1 MPNRG
6 LTKIT
11 VPEQKK
17 PSIPKKNTSMMP
29 SFNPE
34 EVFLLPEDVNNLRQ
48 PSAIPPKPI
57 SQPMAQPNVIRN
69 ASLQTLPDE
78 PMQPEDDSSNF
89 LASLI
94 AQGVAGIGT
103 GLMGGSP
110 ADIQRSAGIFESMR
124 SQEASRNKAK
134 LLMDP
139 KSEESKKRRE
149 VFKKLGYNVPDNFSY
164 TDLNDPTVLQALKG
178 QMEQSRLAVMPRAG
192 IGVSGAGKPK
202 EEKESKD
209 QKETDKFTSNTET
222 IKKQLEEYRKAI
234 KAIKSPY
241 GYAAEKA
248 KAESLANSLLLK
260 IKTAEKTGALDTG
273 SISIIQD
280 ITGSPDYTR
289 DEVID
294 ARINQALK
302 NLNDN
307 VENELRGT
315 GTINKFYKPYI
326 SPEIQD
332 EREKAIIQN
341 YYSNPN
347 DPDNLKMYQDLRT
360 KKGF

>member
-6 LTKIT
+6 LDSNLFKPIAPKQNAINTPMPSNQNPVIRSAGMFLQPQT
-11 VPEQKK
+11 PSLLSQEPMPMPQPEQ
-17 PSIPKKNTSMMP
+17 
-29 SFNPE
+29 
-34 EVFLLPEDVNNLRQ
+34 
-48 PSAIPPKPI
+48 
-57 SQPMAQPNVIRN
+57 
-69 ASLQTLPDE
+69 
-78 PMQPEDDSSNF
+78 DDSSNF
-89 LASLI
+89 LGSLI

-103 GLMGGSP
+103 GLMGGS
-110 ADIQRSAGIFESMR
+110 ASDIQRSAGMFDSMR
-124 SQEASRNKAK
+124 NQQASRDRAK

-139 KSEESKKRRE
+139 KSEESRKRRE
-149 VFKKLGYNVPDNFSY
+149 VYKSLGYKVGDNLSA
-164 TDLNDPTVLQALKG
+164 TDLNDPTVLQTLKS
-178 QMEQSRLAVMPRAG
+178 QMEQSRLASMPKQG
-192 IGVSGAGKPK
+192 GGVGGVGKPK

-234 KAIKSPY
+234 KEIKSPL

-248 KAESLANSLLLK
+248 KAQSIANSLLLK

-273 SISIIQD
+273 SISIIQE

-326 SPEIQD
+326 PAQIND
-332 EREKAIIQN
+332 DREKTIIQN

-347 DPDNLKMYQDLRT
+347 DPDNLKMYQDLMI
-360 KKGF
+360 KKGL

>member
-6 LTKIT
+6 LDSNLFKPIAPKQKTINTPIPSNQNPVIRTASTFLEPQSPSLLSQEPIT
-11 VPEQKK
+11 ITAPEQ
-17 PSIPKKNTSMMP
+17 
-29 SFNPE
+29 
-34 EVFLLPEDVNNLRQ
+34 
-48 PSAIPPKPI
+48 
-57 SQPMAQPNVIRN
+57 
-69 ASLQTLPDE
+69 
-78 PMQPEDDSSNF
+78 DDSSNF
-89 LASLI
+89 LGSLI
-94 AQGVAGIGT
+94 AQGMAGIGT
-103 GLMGGSP
+103 GLMGGSA
-110 ADIQRSAGIFESMR
+110 ADIQRSAGMFESMR
-124 SQEASRNKAK
+124 SQQASRDRAK

-139 KSEESKKRRE
+139 KSEESKKRRM
-149 VFKKLGYNVPDNFSY
+149 VFEKALNLKIPENFSY
-164 TDLNDPTVLQALKG
+164 TDLNDPTVLQGLKG
-178 QMEQSRLAVMPRAG
+178 QAEQSRLISIPRQG
-192 IGVSGAGKPK
+192 GGVGGVGKPK

-234 KAIKSPY
+234 KEIKSPL

-248 KAESLANSLLLK
+248 KAQSIANSLLLK

-273 SISIIQD
+273 SISIIQE

-326 SPEIQD
+326 PTEIND
-332 EREKAIIQN
+332 DREKAIIQN

-347 DPDNLKMYQDLRT
+347 DPDNLKMYQDLMI
-360 KKGF
+360 KKGL